1 MNIIT
6 TLKVLRKYLNTFI
19 KLLIF
24 IGLGVVLY
32 KQVLSNTDLKI
43 ALKSLKEN
51 LIDGRG
57 WFMMVLI
64 LTVIN
69 WSLETVKWRLL
80 VNRLDQI
87 SFFRAFLGILLG
99 ISFSLFTPN
108 RLGEYGGRVLV
119 LKHHRIAAI
128 VSTLIGSYSQ
138 IVANMS
144 IGGFALIIFLW
155 KYMHLHI
162 YYIIAISSVYIILA
176 GFLFV
181 SYFNIDIVSVLFKKY
196 SVFKKISEYVEV
208 VKQYS
213 ANDLKRLLILS
224 VFRYGIYC
232 MQFFLLLKVFK
243 TGLKWIDGVVLI
255 PNVFF
260 VQGILPTM
268 AIFDVSLRG
277 QVAVQFISDFAQGE
291 MFQVVAASLVLWF
304 INLIVPSL
312 IGGFFALFFKFE

>member
-1 MNIIT
+1 M
-6 TLKVLRKYLNTFI
+6 
-19 KLLIF
+19 
-24 IGLGVVLY
+24 LY
-32 KQVLSNTDLKI
+32 RQVLSNTDLRE
-43 ALKSLKEN
+43 ALQSLKVN

-57 WFMMVLI
+57 WFMIVLI
-64 LTVIN
+64 LTCLN
-69 WSLETVKWRLL
+69 WTLETIKWKSL
-80 VNRLDQI
+80 VNRLDNI
-87 SFFRAFLGILLG
+87 SFGRAFLGVLLG
-99 ISFSLFTPN
+99 VSFSLFTPN

-144 IGGFALIIFLW
+144 IGGLALIIFLW

-162 YYIIAISSVYIILA
+162 YYILALCSAYAILA
-176 GFLFV
+176 GFLFI

-196 SVFKKISEYVEV
+196 SIFKKISEYVEV
-208 VKQYS
+208 VRQYTG
-213 ANDLKRLLILS
+213 NDLRKLLMLS
-224 VFRYGIYC
+224 VCRYGIYC
-232 MQFFLLLKVFK
+232 MQFYLLLKVFK
-243 TGLKWIDGVVLI
+243 TGLKWMDGVVLI

-260 VQGILPTM
+260 VQGVLPTM

-277 QVAVQFISDFAQGE
+277 QVAVQFISDYAQGE

-312 IGGFFALFFKFE
+312 IGGFLALFYKFE

>member
-1 MNIIT
+1 MKIQS
-6 TLKVLRKYLNTFI
+6 KYLNTFI
-19 KLLIF
+19 KLAIF
-24 IGLGVVLY
+24 IGLGYVLY
-32 KQVLSNTDLKI
+32 KQVFTNADVKT
-43 ALKSLKEN
+43 ALNSLGDN
-51 LIDGRG
+51 LIHGRG
-57 WFMMVLI
+57 WFVIVLM

-69 WSLETVKWRLL
+69 WSIETIKWRSL

-87 SFFRAFLGILLG
+87 GFRRAFLGVLLG

-144 IGGFALIIFLW
+144 IGGLACVIYLW
-155 KYMHLHI
+155 KYMHISTYLVFSAFII
-162 YYIIAISSVYIILA
+162 YLCLAI
-176 GFLFV
+176 FLV
-181 SYFNIDIVSVLFKKY
+181 ISYFNIDVISVVFKKY
-196 SVFKKISEYVEV
+196 SIFKKIAEYVEV

-213 ANDLKRLLILS
+213 FQDLRRLLMLS
-224 VFRYGIYC
+224 TLRYGVYC
-232 MQFFLLLKVFK
+232 MQFYLLLKVFK
-243 TGLKWIDGVVLI
+243 TGVKFADGLVLV

-260 VQGILPTM
+260 LQGILPTM

-277 QVAVQFISDFAQGE
+277 QVAVQIISDFATGE
-291 MFQVVAASLVLWF
+291 LFQVVAASLVLWF

-312 IGGFFALFFKFE
+312 LGGIFALFFKFEQ

>member
-1 MNIIT
+1 M
-6 TLKVLRKYLNTFI
+6 KVLSKYLNTFI

>member
-1 MNIIT
+1 M
-6 TLKVLRKYLNTFI
+6 KVLRKYLNTFI